1 MIAILELDIEYNWE
15 NFEISDINSL
25 YACINKINTDIKKDK
40 WFLQELRKKKV
51 RVKVSS
57 HFRGQ
62 PDVYYP
68 IGILLPH
75 SQC

>member
-40 WFLQELRKKKV
+40 
-51 RVKVSS
+51 
-57 HFRGQ
+57 
-62 PDVYYP
+62 
-68 IGILLPH
+68 
-75 SQC
+75 